1 MRILTTQELVAQ
13 IIDLSL
19 RIKDKN
25 SSISV
30 LQEELTNV
38 REQVIKTNQQTEQI
52 VKQKLKQQ
60 KDEYENVVKR
70 HQKFIDQ
77 LIADKSALN
86 QQCEGLIQEMKV
98 VDDRYNTN
106 IKAMEHKHQVEIK
119 KIKDMHIAGEKIRRD
134 RWIDNKTQKIKVW
147 YTPQNIYKVFLMYR
161 KGPIFLRKVLI

>member
-1 MRILTTQELVAQ
+1 MRLLTTEELVNQ

-25 SSISV
+25 SSVSL
-30 LQEELTNV
+30 LQEELTSV
-38 REQVIKTNQQTEQI
+38 RDQVMKINQQTEQI

-60 KDEYENVVKR
+60 KDEYESVVKR

-98 VDDRYNTN
+98 IEDRYNTN
-106 IKAMEHKHQVEIK
+106 IKAMEHKHQVEMK
-119 KIKDMHIAGEKIRRD
+119 KLKDMHIASEKIRRD
-134 RWIDNKTQKIKVW
+134 RWIDSKTQKIKVILNSYW
-147 YTPQNIYKVFLMYR
+147 
-161 KGPIFLRKVLI
+161 

>member
-1 MRILTTQELVAQ
+1 MRLLTTEELVNQ

-25 SSISV
+25 SSVSL
-30 LQEELTNV
+30 LQEELTGV
-38 REQVIKTNQQTEQI
+38 RDQVMKINQQTEQI

-60 KDEYENVVKR
+60 KDEYESVVKR

-98 VDDRYNTN
+98 IEDRYNTN

-119 KIKDMHIAGEKIRRD
+119 KLKDMHIAGEKIRRE
-134 RWIDNKTQKIKVW
+134 RWIDSKTQKIKVS
-147 YTPQNIYKVFLMYR
+147 
-161 KGPIFLRKVLI
+161 